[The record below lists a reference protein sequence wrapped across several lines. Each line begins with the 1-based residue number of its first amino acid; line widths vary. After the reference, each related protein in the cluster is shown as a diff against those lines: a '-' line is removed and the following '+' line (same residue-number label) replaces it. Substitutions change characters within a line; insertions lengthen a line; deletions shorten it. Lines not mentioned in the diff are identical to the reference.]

1 MRQDGMDG
9 MGSRSTEEER
19 EECWVLGAPVRMGQ
33 PKKVKMA
40 RYRRQFVENTVPVG
54 SERLG

>member
-1 MRQDGMDG
+1 M
-9 MGSRSTEEER
+9 
-19 EECWVLGAPVRMGQ
+19 LGAPVRMGQ